1 MEIDFLGL
9 GGTNTNP
16 GIGKDDVVGVGS
28 MDSAAAAATT
38 LAAPPGYDFLRHTA
52 EPSSSSSAIPTQMQ
66 MEMQGRSFSDKLS
79 KSSWMSS
86 FQSPRE
92 ANPPSC
98 PSQKN
103 VLDVPA
109 QRFCKA
115 NGFPPWQL
123 LARPLG
129 SNHEPRKFPVSTH
142 PGQVIVSSP
151 LTKPRPPVLNSM
163 LLPAACHTAT
173 FPVSYPQIG
182 SPVPRDTGSP
192 ISPGAISQ
200 LTIFFAGSVS
210 VYDDVS
216 PEKAEA
222 ILSMA
227 RSSSSASPSK
237 SVTVTQIQ
245 SQPLRHS
252 LDGVLGG
259 KSPSMLP
266 SSSPSLVNTQPVNNT
281 KQSIMT
287 APTLVQAV
295 AIPQARKVSLARF
308 LERRKERMVNASPYG
323 SNKRSLER
331 GGVPSADLGCSGAE
345 FHGKNPQL

>member
-142 PGQVIVSSP
+142 P
-151 LTKPRPPVLNSM
+151 
-163 LLPAACHTAT
+163 ACHTAT